1 MKTFKCVTCKR
12 LLSNEF
18 GDGEYL
24 NPDGG
29 VVFSGSGA
37 YGSRFDLSKQLYIVL
52 CDVCLG
58 EALQEPSS
66 VFVKE
71 ITVKE
76 QHIYKATG
84 EAHDEDSL

>member
-1 MKTFKCVTCKR
+1 MKTFKCVTCRR
-12 LLSNEF
+12 LLPNGFDDEKS
-18 GDGEYL
+18 L
-24 NPDGG
+24 NPIGG

-37 YGSRFDLSKQLYIVL
+37 YGSRFDLSKKLYIVL

-71 ITVKE
+71 IIVEE
-76 QHIYKATG
+76 QHVYKVTG
-84 EAHDEDSL
+84 ESHDEDSF